1 MIVSDL
7 IISDSGDVVFVQ
19 NAPFKHEVTRVE
31 FYIETGYLML
41 IDAHEDSRLIAHEIT
56 DEEAIDAIIHAS
68 TILLTYILEDEPQDG
83 FEVPL
88 ITVGR

>member
-7 IISDSGDVVFVQ
+7 IISDGGDVVFVQ

-41 IDAHEDSRLIAHEIT
+41 IDTHEDSRLIAHEIT
-56 DEEAIDAIIHAS
+56 D
-68 TILLTYILEDEPQDG
+68 
-83 FEVPL
+83 
-88 ITVGR
+88 